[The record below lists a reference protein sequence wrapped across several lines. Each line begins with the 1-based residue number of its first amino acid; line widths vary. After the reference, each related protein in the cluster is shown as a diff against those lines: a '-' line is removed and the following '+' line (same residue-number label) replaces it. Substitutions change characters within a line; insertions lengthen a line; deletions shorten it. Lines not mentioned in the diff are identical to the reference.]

1 MDLLR
6 DIRFAGRLLVKNR
19 WFTVMAIVVLALGIG
34 ANNAVFTIVNGVLL
48 RNLPVQEPEEI
59 MFLGTRD
66 TQGRTQGVSLRDFE
80 DWRAATRTFAGL
92 SFMFNGAFNV
102 GNEGLTPDQV
112 PGGYVSPNLFRLLG
126 VSPVL
131 GRDFTPAEET
141 PGTPIVVLISHTL
154 WRQRYGGDPNI
165 VGRPIRII
173 DQNGTIIG
181 VMPEGMHFPF
191 NANIWLPTGSM
202 PPAITGQP
210 RQARGYFAVGRLND
224 GVTVEQARAELKT
237 IGATLSQQYPE
248 TNKDL
253 WPHADP
259 FVERVLGPQISL
271 LFWALLGAVGFV
283 LLIACSN
290 VANLLL
296 AKAAGRSGEM
306 SIRVAVGASRWQ
318 VVRQLLI
325 ESILLAMVA
334 GVVGLLL
341 SILWI
346 RWFSLEAQN
355 VGIPYWMVFSM
366 DWRTF
371 TFFLIVC
378 LATGLIFGLIPALHT
393 SATNVHEM
401 LKEGGRT
408 GSGGIRARRWAG
420 GLIVLQI
427 ALTLVLLAGAG
438 LMLRSFFTM
447 YRMDIGIDTSRLVV
461 TGMIIPA
468 TKYAGWEDRTRF
480 LQRIDEHFA
489 TVSTIEVASTASAIP
504 FSGGGGRRLEVDG
517 RAATP
522 GERLPEVTMLS
533 VGARYFDVIGVPIR
547 GRAFTNEDGGP
558 GRQVAIVNQR
568 LVDQHFKGEDP
579 IGRVIRLS
587 QDVTGASEKPEWLT
601 VVGLVPNVRQRNN
614 NQEREPDAIAYIPHR
629 QNTGMARS
637 ANVLA
642 RTRSNS
648 EPAQATKILREAMMG
663 VDPDQALA
671 TPRTMD
677 EALAQNRWLLR
688 VFTTMFSAFA
698 VMALVLAAVGL
709 YAVTAYAVTQHTRD
723 IGVRMV
729 LGAQP
734 AQVIWL
740 FLRRSIW
747 QLAIGLT
754 IGIVAAI
761 GLGRVLESFLVQTS
775 ARDPVTLIAIVVLL
789 TIVAF
794 AASVG
799 PARRATR
806 LDPLN
811 ALRHD

>member
-1 MDLLR
+1 M
-6 DIRFAGRLLVKNR
+6 
-19 WFTVMAIVVLALGIG
+19 
-34 ANNAVFTIVNGVLL
+34 
-48 RNLPVQEPEEI
+48 
-59 MFLGTRD
+59 
-66 TQGRTQGVSLRDFE
+66 
-80 DWRAATRTFAGL
+80 
-92 SFMFNGAFNV
+92 
-102 GNEGLTPDQV
+102 
-112 PGGYVSPNLFRLLG
+112 
-126 VSPVL
+126 
-131 GRDFTPAEET
+131 
-141 PGTPIVVLISHTL
+141 
-154 WRQRYGGDPNI
+154 
-165 VGRPIRII
+165 
-173 DQNGTIIG
+173 
-181 VMPEGMHFPF
+181 
-191 NANIWLPTGSM
+191 
-202 PPAITGQP
+202 
-210 RQARGYFAVGRLND
+210 
-224 GVTVEQARAELKT
+224 EQARAELKT
-237 IGATLSQQYPE
+237 IGATLSTQYPE

-253 WPHADP
+253 LPHADP
-259 FVERVLGPQISL
+259 FVERILGPQISL

-306 SIRVAVGASRWQ
+306 SVRVAVGASRWQ
-318 VVRQLLI
+318 IVRQLLI
-325 ESILLAMVA
+325 ESVLLAMVA

-341 SILWI
+341 SIFWI

-371 TFFLIVC
+371 TFFLVVC

-408 GSGGIRARRWAG
+408 GAGGIRARRWAG

-447 YRMDIGIDTSRLVV
+447 YRMDIGIDPSRLVA

-468 TKYAGWEDRTRF
+468 TKYAGWEDRTLF
-480 LQRIDEHFA
+480 LQRIDDHFA
-489 TVSTIEVASTASAIP
+489 TVSEIEAASTASAIP
-504 FSGGGGRRLEVDG
+504 FGGGAVRNLEVDG

-533 VGARYFDVIGVPIR
+533 VGTRYFDVIGVALLR
-547 GRAFTNEDGGP
+547 GRAFTNQDGGP
-558 GRQVAIVNQR
+558 GRQIAIVNQR
-568 LVDQHFKGEDP
+568 LVDQYFKGQDP
-579 IGRVIRLS
+579 IGRTIRLS
-587 QDVTGASEKPEWLT
+587 QDITGGTEKPEWLT

-614 NQEREPDAIAYIPHR
+614 NQEREPDPIAYIPHR
-629 QNTGMARS
+629 QNTGMARA

-642 RTRSNS
+642 RTRSD
-648 EPAQATKILREAMMG
+648 PAQATRILREAMMG

-677 EALAQNRWLLR
+677 AALAQQRWLLR
-688 VFTTMFSAFA
+688 VFSTMFTAFA
-698 VMALVLAAVGL
+698 AMALVLAAVGL

-734 AQVIWL
+734 GQVIWL
-740 FLRRSIW
+740 FLKRSVV

-754 IGIVAAI
+754 VGVAAAF
-761 GLGRVLESFLVQTS
+761 GLGRVLQSFLVQTS

-789 TIVAF
+789 AAVAF
-794 AASVG
+794 AASIG

-806 LDPLN
+806 LDPLH
-811 ALRHD
+811 ALRHE

>member
-1 MDLLR
+1 M
-6 DIRFAGRLLVKNR
+6 
-19 WFTVMAIVVLALGIG
+19 
-34 ANNAVFTIVNGVLL
+34 
-48 RNLPVQEPEEI
+48 
-59 MFLGTRD
+59 
-66 TQGRTQGVSLRDFE
+66 
-80 DWRAATRTFAGL
+80 
-92 SFMFNGAFNV
+92 
-102 GNEGLTPDQV
+102 
-112 PGGYVSPNLFRLLG
+112 
-126 VSPVL
+126 
-131 GRDFTPAEET
+131 
-141 PGTPIVVLISHTL
+141 
-154 WRQRYGGDPNI
+154 
-165 VGRPIRII
+165 
-173 DQNGTIIG
+173 
-181 VMPEGMHFPF
+181 
-191 NANIWLPTGSM
+191 
-202 PPAITGQP
+202 
-210 RQARGYFAVGRLND
+210 
-224 GVTVEQARAELKT
+224 
-237 IGATLSQQYPE
+237 
-248 TNKDL
+248 
-253 WPHADP
+253 
-259 FVERVLGPQISL
+259 
-271 LFWALLGAVGFV
+271 GAVGFV

-306 SIRVAVGASRWQ
+306 SVRVAVGASRWQ
-318 VVRQLLI
+318 IVRQLLI
-325 ESILLAMVA
+325 ESVLLAMVA

-341 SILWI
+341 SLVWI

-371 TFFLIVC
+371 TFFLVVC
-378 LATGLIFGLIPALHT
+378 LATGLVFGLIPALHT

-420 GLIVLQI
+420 GLIVVQI

-438 LMLRSFFTM
+438 LMLRSFLTM
-447 YRMDIGIDTSRLVV
+447 YRMDVGIDTSRLVV

-489 TVSTIEVASTASAIP
+489 TVSSIEAASTASAIP
-504 FSGGGGRRLEVDG
+504 FSGGAVRRLEVDG

-533 VGARYFDVIGVPIR
+533 VGARYFDVIGVPLLR
-547 GRAFTNEDGGP
+547 GRAFNNEDGGP
-558 GRQVAIVNQR
+558 GRQIAIVNQR
-568 LVDQHFKGEDP
+568 LVDQYFKGEDP
-579 IGRVIRLS
+579 IGRSVRLS
-587 QDVTGASEKPEWLT
+587 QDVTGATEKPEWLT

-614 NQEREPDAIAYIPHR
+614 NQEAEPDAIAYITHR
-629 QNTGMARS
+629 QNTGMARA

-642 RTRSNS
+642 RTRSD
-648 EPAQATKILREAMMG
+648 PAQATKILREAMMG

-688 VFTTMFSAFA
+688 VFTTMFSIFA

-734 AQVIWL
+734 GQVIWI
-740 FLRRSIW
+740 FLKRSII

-754 IGIVAAI
+754 IGVAAAV
-761 GLGRVLESFLVQTS
+761 GLGQVLQSFLVQTS
-775 ARDPVTLIAIVVLL
+775 ARDPLTLIAIVVLL
-789 TIVAF
+789 TVVAF
-794 AASVG
+794 LASVG

-806 LDPLN
+806 LDPLH
-811 ALRHD
+811 AMRHE